1 MLKEK
6 QIIHENGMFW
16 VCENSDDYTVYK
28 IGVTH
33 SVSDSAY
40 EKSEDG
46 KSIAI
51 ARCDYL
57 AKRHAKACLPV
68 GQSDLFK
75 PLLSGYYVTMIDGP
89 KTALLLGPFDFHFEA
104 LEMVE
109 PARKAAIEINGFY
122 HFCAF
127 GTAKLTARDL
137 PDGKFNSKL
146 L

>member
-1 MLKEK
+1 MTREK

-40 EKSEDG
+40 EKNEDG

-57 AKRHAKACLPV
+57 SKRYEKTLLPV
-68 GQSDLFK
+68 HQCNLFK
-75 PLLSGYYVTMIDGP
+75 PLKSGYYVTMIDGP
-89 KTALLLGPFDFHFEA
+89 KTAWLLGPFDEHSQA

-109 PARKAAIEINGFY
+109 PARNASIEINGFY

-127 GTAKLTARDL
+127 GTSKLTAQIL
-137 PDGKFNSKL
+137 PDGKLNSKL